1 VHIDFGFVLS
11 QAPGGSFSLE
21 SAPFKLTNEMVE
33 VMGGPHSDYFERFI
47 RAFTAGFL
55 ALRDNSEAIMSSLNI
70 LAIDSTLPCFHG
82 RDTALILDR
91 LKGRFHKELS
101 AKECMEFCLDLISES
116 YGHMGTANYDNY
128 QWFTNGIMA

>member
-1 VHIDFGFVLS
+1 
-11 QAPGGSFSLE
+11 
-21 SAPFKLTNEMVE
+21 
-33 VMGGPHSDYFERFI
+33 
-47 RAFTAGFL
+47 
-55 ALRDNSEAIMSSLNI
+55 MSSLNI

-101 AKECMEFCLDLISES
+101 TKECMEFCLDLISA
-116 YGHMGTANYDNY
+116 ANYDNY